1 MRPKGPNYTVPTDEE
16 ILGYN
21 NVPVEVAARYI
32 GASTATLYEALQDE
46 RAPFGFAVLRASN
59 WSYNISPGGADPL
72 QAGGAPDAPPV
83 GDPGHRRGGHPAP
96 AGAAGD
102 RLRLGLS
109 YIREERMTMPGN
121 DRNCYKIARRAAG
134 LTQEAAAERLGLSVE
149 SIRAYETGGRVP
161 PSQVVELMVILYNAQ
176 HLAYQ
181 HLHETNEL
189 YNRIVPAL
197 EDRDLIRTAVV
208 LRNRLARME
217 QRRSLDRLLEIAEDD
232 RIDEDERPEFLAI
245 VAELRE
251 IVRSAL
257 ELQLHCPA
265 EEG

>member
-1 MRPKGPNYTVPTDEE
+1 
-16 ILGYN
+16 
-21 NVPVEVAARYI
+21 
-32 GASTATLYEALQDE
+32 
-46 RAPFGFAVLRASN
+46 
-59 WSYNISPGGADPL
+59 
-72 QAGGAPDAPPV
+72 
-83 GDPGHRRGGHPAP
+83 
-96 AGAAGD
+96 
-102 RLRLGLS
+102 
-109 YIREERMTMPGN
+109 MPGN

-232 RIDEDERPEFLAI
+232 RIDDAERPEFLAI

-251 IVRSAL
+251 IVRGAL
-257 ELQLHCPA
+257 ELQLHCPSGA
-265 EEG
+265 

>member
-1 MRPKGPNYTVPTDEE
+1 
-16 ILGYN
+16 
-21 NVPVEVAARYI
+21 
-32 GASTATLYEALQDE
+32 
-46 RAPFGFAVLRASN
+46 
-59 WSYNISPGGADPL
+59 
-72 QAGGAPDAPPV
+72 
-83 GDPGHRRGGHPAP
+83 
-96 AGAAGD
+96 
-102 RLRLGLS
+102 
-109 YIREERMTMPGN
+109 MPGEY
-121 DRNCYKIARRAAG
+121 RNIYKIARRAAG

-149 SIRAYETGGRVP
+149 SIRAYETGQRIP
-161 PSQVVELMVILYNAQ
+161 PNEAVELMVILYNAQ

-181 HLHETNEL
+181 HLRETNEL

-208 LRNRLARME
+208 LRNRLARLE

-257 ELQLHCPA
+257 ELQLHCPSGA
-265 EEG
+265 